1 MRAATRILLIQVSQK
16 LVRAVK
22 KTDTVCRFQGDEF
35 VIMLNNISREKELVK
50 VANRIAG
57 LFKYA
62 FIVDGQE
69 FYISA
74 NAGIAIYPKDGEVA
88 EELLKNADIAMYKA
102 KEKGKKQLRS
112 MFSND

>member
-1 MRAATRILLIQVSQK
+1 
-16 LVRAVK
+16 
-22 KTDTVCRFQGDEF
+22 
-35 VIMLNNISREKELVK
+35 MLNNISREKELVK

-74 NAGIAIYPKDGEVA
+74 NAGIAYFIPRMA
-88 EELLKNADIAMYKA
+88 NPWELYKKYKYLRCIRLKKR
-102 KEKGKKQLRS
+102 KKQLRS